1 MILLYQACK
10 VLSIALFLYYGLA
23 VLVSNAMV
31 TEFERF
37 GLLRFRKFTGVL
49 ELLGAL
55 GLILGYFAPQLTAV
69 AAGGLTVLMA
79 AGVIVRIRCRDSLV
93 DMLPATVM
101 MLMNLY
107 IAVFALGVIPAG

>member
-1 MILLYQACK
+1 MILLYQVCK
-10 VLSIALFLYYGLA
+10 VLSIVLFLYYGLA
-23 VLVSNAMV
+23 VLVSGAMV

-55 GLILGYFAPQLTAV
+55 GLVLGYFVPHFTIA
-69 AAGGLTVLMA
+69 AAGGLAVLMA
-79 AGVIVRIRCRDSLV
+79 AGVVVRIRCRDSLV

-101 MLMNLY
+101 MLVNLY
-107 IAVFALGVIPAG
+107 VAVYALGVIPAG

>member
-10 VLSIALFLYYGLA
+10 VLSIVLFLYYGLA
-23 VLVSNAMV
+23 VLVSDAMV

-55 GLILGYFAPQLTAV
+55 GLVLGYFVPHFTIA
-69 AAGGLTVLMA
+69 AAGGLAVLMA
-79 AGVIVRIRCRDSLV
+79 AGVVVRILSL
-93 DMLPATVM
+93 
-101 MLMNLY
+101 
-107 IAVFALGVIPAG
+107 IHI